1 MAFVLVVAGFVILL
15 LFNDC
20 RYINSY
26 VLIFLWVF
34 LGIIY
39 LWSLGIPFI
48 NVHGIWGP
56 IHAIFNVC
64 NFSIMFFIP
73 FSSYHF
79 LTY

>member
-15 LFNDC
+15 LFNNF

-26 VLIFLWVF
+26 ILVFFMFF

-39 LWSLGIPFI
+39 LWLLGIPFI
-48 NVHGIWGP
+48 NVHGIWAP

-64 NFSIMFFIP
+64 NFSIMFFIL